1 MAVALMRQLLLFEEL
16 YATIKQ
22 QSDPNRPAKSHEGNL
37 FSLKNTERRPKKTVK
52 KKADYDHLLTCC
64 RKEVR
69 YHDFKFK

>member
-22 QSDPNRPAKSHEGNL
+22 QSDPNRPAKSHKGNL
-37 FSLKNTERRPKKTVK
+37 FSLKNTERRPKKR
-52 KKADYDHLLTCC
+52 KADYESLLTCF